1 MTAQSIYEKPIEL
14 HTLVKFTLPTMLMMA
29 FTSLYTL
36 VDGVVVSRFV
46 GTDALSAINIV
57 FPLITLISGV
67 GFMFSTGGTAI
78 VAKRMGEGRQA
89 DANSFF
95 TLLVLATSVASFL
108 LSALMLSLGDE
119 LYKLLGADDSLLR
132 YCVQYG
138 RIMLLG
144 NAVSMLQILFQS
156 FLIAA
161 DRPRL
166 GLFLTVLSGL
176 CNMGL
181 DVLFAGGYGH
191 CGRGGR
197 NHNQRGGRRRDS
209 DFLLFVRENGS
220 ALFAPCF

>member
-89 DANSFF
+89 DANSFLRF
-95 TLLVLATSVASFL
+95 WCLRLVWPVFCSRRLCFR
-108 LSALMLSLGDE
+108 SAMNCINCS
-119 LYKLLGADDSLLR
+119 AR
-132 YCVQYG
+132 
-138 RIMLLG
+138 M
-144 NAVSMLQILFQS
+144 
-156 FLIAA
+156 
-161 DRPRL
+161 
-166 GLFLTVLSGL
+166 TVCSGTVCSTGGL
-176 CNMGL
+176 C
-181 DVLFAGGYGH
+181 
-191 CGRGGR
+191 C
-197 NHNQRGGRRRDS
+197 
-209 DFLLFVRENGS
+209 S
-220 ALFAPCF
+220 ATRCRCCRFCFRAF